1 MGGKARRGSRSRSK
15 KSLRVLRELTLKPRS
30 RPASPDV
37 ARTWLVSGQVALGET
52 HPARIEAP
60 NQKTL
65 ARLAENVWRLER
77 RAERSVESASWA
89 QPVIERLNDDLRE
102 LGVEI
107 IDRTGTAYSD
117 GETMEKVHSDAP
129 ADWSGGLL
137 VTEVICP
144 TIRIT
149 GQVVEP
155 GKVVVGP
162 DVREAKEDQ

>member
-1 MGGKARRGSRSRSK
+1 MGGKSRRGLRSRAK
-15 KSLRVLRELTLKPRS
+15 KSLQALRDLKSKPKSKPAWRDSSHTRLISGPATLDGS
-30 RPASPDV
+30 A
-37 ARTWLVSGQVALGET
+37 GAL
-52 HPARIEAP
+52 IEGA
-60 NQKTL
+60 NRKAL

-77 RAERSVESASWA
+77 RAERSIESASWA
-89 QPVIERLNDDLRE
+89 QPVIERLNDDLRD

-107 IDRTGTAYSD
+107 IDRTGTPYSD
-117 GETMEKVHSDAP
+117 GETMEKVHSDTP
-129 ADWSGGLL
+129 ADWAGGLL

-162 DVREAKEDQ
+162 DVREAKED

>member
-1 MGGKARRGSRSRSK
+1 MGGKSRGGWKHGPKRVLESKAKKRKPASRGSS
-15 KSLRVLRELTLKPRS
+15 
-30 RPASPDV
+30 PAPLIPEPIRLEGSATDLNLNIK
-37 ARTWLVSGQVALGET
+37 A
-52 HPARIEAP
+52 
-60 NQKTL
+60 L

-89 QPVIERLNDDLRE
+89 QPVIERLNDDLKE

-107 IDRTGTAYSD
+107 IDRVGSTYSD

-137 VTEVICP
+137 VTEVISP
-144 TIRIT
+144 TIRIA

-162 DVREAKEDQ
+162 DVRVAKED

>member
-1 MGGKARRGSRSRSK
+1 MAGKARRGSRSRSK
-15 KSLRVLRELTLKPRS
+15 KSLRALRELTLKPKG
-30 RPASPDV
+30 RPVLRDV
-37 ARTWLVSGQVALGET
+37 ARVGLISGQAALDGSHT
-52 HPARIEAP
+52 ALIEVP
-60 NQKTL
+60 NQKAL

-77 RAERSVESASWA
+77 RAERSIESASWA
-89 QPVIERLNDDLRE
+89 QPVIERLNDDLRD

-107 IDRTGTAYSD
+107 IDRTGTPYSD